1 MGSVCAMMFADMYS
15 YEVNGLV
22 LDSPFRYLGN
32 IVERIAEKKNAI
44 AFVHLKTVFVFNR
57 AKSKQISRIRYFLYR
72 LYINSQ
78 KTQRQF
84 TYPIYLQ
91 QL

>member
-32 IVERIAEKKNAI
+32 IVERIAEKKI
-44 AFVHLKTVFVFNR
+44 QLPLFILKP
-57 AKSKQISRIRYFLYR
+57 FLY
-72 LYINSQ
+72 LIE
-78 KTQRQF
+78 QRANK
-84 TYPIYLQ
+84 
-91 QL
+91 

>member
-32 IVERIAEKKNAI
+32 IVERIAEKKMQLPLFI
-44 AFVHLKTVFVFNR
+44 LKP
-57 AKSKQISRIRYFLYR
+57 FLY
-72 LYINSQ
+72 LI
-78 KTQRQF
+78 
-84 TYPIYLQ
+84 
-91 QL
+91 